1 MEIVMVYRISLGELT
16 QWERVRVRG
25 GKLATMRLT
34 GKPVFQYIPVYSTSV
49 VDLYPNR
56 SNP

>member
-1 MEIVMVYRISLGELT
+1 MEIVVLYRISLGELT

-34 GKPVFQYIPVYSTSV
+34 GKPIFQYVPVH
-49 VDLYPNR
+49 
-56 SNP
+56 